1 MVKFNMYLN
10 HYTSTI
16 NMVTFVAT
24 ALDEKYESY
33 QFISSLI
40 LQSDSRWKC
49 IIYCDEPNDYIRKC
63 VEFFN
68 DDRITIIENK
78 VRTGNWGHLN
88 RKVALEK
95 LVNTK
100 FIIQTS
106 IQDYYTPNTVFEILS
121 VPDEYDFIY
130 YNSLH
135 NHYQHAVLYTV
146 PIVDKIDWGCFA
158 IKTDIAKQVG
168 INHVN
173 SDRCD
178 GLFVQ
183 DCFKIPNLSSY
194 KINKIL
200 TVHN

>member
-1 MVKFNMYLN
+1 M
-10 HYTSTI
+10 I
-16 NMVTFVAT
+16 TFVAT
-24 ALDEKYESY
+24 AYNEKHESY

-40 LQSDSRWKC
+40 LQSDPRWKC
-49 IIYCDEPNDYIRKC
+49 IIYCDGPNQYIKDS
-63 VEFFN
+63 VSFFN
-68 DDRITIIENK
+68 DNRITLIENETTK
-78 VRTGNWGHLN
+78 GKWGHPN
-88 RKVALEK
+88 RKVALET
-95 LVNTK
+95 LVDTE

-106 IQDYYTPNTVFEILS
+106 IQDYYTPNTVSEILS
-121 VPDEYDFIY
+121 VPNEYDFIY

-158 IKTDIAKQVG
+158 VKTDIAKQVG
-168 INHVN
+168 INNVN